1 MVWTIEY
8 TDTAKKQLRK
18 LDPASARRIADFLDE
33 RIAKSRNPR
42 SSGRALT
49 GPLGDFWHYRVGDF
63 RLICSIHDGAVRV
76 LVVSI
81 GNRREIYR

>member
-1 MVWTIEY
+1 LVWTIEY

-33 RIAKSRNPR
+33 RIAKSQNPR

-49 GPLGDFWHYRVGDF
+49 GPLGDF
-63 RLICSIHDGAVRV
+63 
-76 LVVSI
+76 
-81 GNRREIYR
+81 

>member
-18 LDPASARRIADFLDE
+18 LDPASARRIADCLDE
-33 RIAKSRNPR
+33 RIAKSQNPR

-49 GPLGDFWHYRVGDF
+49 GPLGDFWRDRVGDF